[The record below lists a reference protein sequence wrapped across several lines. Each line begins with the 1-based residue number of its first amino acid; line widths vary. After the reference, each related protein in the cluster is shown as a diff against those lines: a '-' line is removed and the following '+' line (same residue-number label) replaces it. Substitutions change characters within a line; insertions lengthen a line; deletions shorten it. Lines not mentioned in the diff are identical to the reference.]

1 MGRNSLSFIGVAGTL
16 LVLLVLLG
24 CTPVFP
30 VVKPVKDTMDSAP
43 SEPEEESLPIL
54 PEEEESAPP
63 ASGRN
68 MVVTAT
74 VTHPVNIYGRNG
86 FAPEVITINAG
97 DSITWTNKD
106 PQMKEVTLTFH
117 EEGTR
122 RFRTSEIILP
132 GQEEEMVFPEQVNYT
147 YWTVAYGTPG
157 KIIIR

>member
-1 MGRNSLSFIGVAGTL
+1 ML
-16 LVLLVLLG
+16 LVLLVVLG
-24 CTPVFP
+24 CSPVFP
-30 VVKPVKDTMDSAP
+30 LVKPTKVTDGFPPA
-43 SEPEEESLPIL
+43 EPEEQPLPVL
-54 PEEEESAPP
+54 PDEEESGPSS
-63 ASGRN
+63 SGRT

-117 EEGTR
+117 EDGTR
-122 RFRTSEIILP
+122 RFRTSGVILP
-132 GQEEEMVFPEQVNYT
+132 GEEEEMIFSERVNYT

-157 KIIIR
+157 KIITR